1 MYCSTLFL
9 NSSSLSAQLGSS
21 LFSSSPRLVFLDTLR
36 IDICH
41 TSREPSYGE
50 SDVPTFLP
58 VYGLSIPTT
67 NQEMEKGEDSDDLVD
82 GYDVDEDNDGYN
94 EDNDGNGDDD
104 ENDDDDDELR
114 KRADEFI
121 AKITKGWQQEKLK
134 EKAIL
139 MLH

>member
-1 MYCSTLFL
+1 
-9 NSSSLSAQLGSS
+9 
-21 LFSSSPRLVFLDTLR
+21 
-36 IDICH
+36 
-41 TSREPSYGE
+41 
-50 SDVPTFLP
+50 
-58 VYGLSIPTT
+58 
-67 NQEMEKGEDSDDLVD
+67 MEKGEDSDDLVD
-82 GYDVDEDNDGYN
+82 AYDVDEDNDGYN